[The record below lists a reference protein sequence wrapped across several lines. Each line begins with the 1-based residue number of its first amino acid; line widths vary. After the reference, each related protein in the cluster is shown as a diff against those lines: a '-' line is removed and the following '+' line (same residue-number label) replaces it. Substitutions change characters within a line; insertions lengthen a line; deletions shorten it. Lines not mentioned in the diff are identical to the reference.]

1 MLASKGIK
9 LAKVQLNGRYHN
21 KKHGGSLEQLLRLCR
36 SEPSIRFDTNIGP
49 LGPLRNNTTGRPL
62 TSEDQLHEVC
72 LRCLLVEP
80 ANWYSTM
87 SHAIAPF
94 IRATP
99 KESTVLELG
108 LVSCIP
114 RSLATSPLL
123 HVIPASLPT
132 AEPLCKQPQYNY
144 PENAIAVVGAACKYP
159 GADSFDQL
167 WDLIDA
173 GVSMN
178 GKLVDNRFN
187 PKGTQRGAPQDGGF
201 LGNFVTGVDRFD
213 RTLFG
218 ISPREATY
226 MDPQQ
231 RIALQVAYQAI
242 ESSGYFGQGSP
253 TKDVGCYMGVASS
266 DYEGNVNTHAP
277 TAFSFTGTARAFVSG
292 RISHYFK
299 WTGPSIT
306 VDTACSSSAMA
317 IHQACRDIAS
327 GDCTMA
333 LAGGINII
341 SGPNTHQNLAA
352 GNFLNTTGPC
362 RSFDSRANGYCR
374 SEGCGFVVLKTLSSA
389 MADNDNILGVIAAT
403 ATNQS
408 DGSSSI
414 AVPVSRSQTELY
426 QRVLSRAAMSP
437 NRFSYVEA
445 HGTGTPRGDPIEYQS
460 ISEVFSGDE
469 DDKSKARN
477 VHLGSIKANIGH
489 AEGASGVASI
499 LKVLLMMQQGRIPP
513 QANFS
518 NLNPAMEPGR
528 VEIATKSRDWDVD
541 FRAACVNN
549 FGAAGN
555 NTAIVLCQPPKTETS
570 IRKETPSLH
579 SYPFLLSAQSTAS
592 LEGYTTALR
601 YFVNTRT
608 PSLPDLAYNLA
619 QKQNRTLRHRAIFH
633 AGSVEELKS
642 LLNDNAS
649 LLGNASSSSIG
660 LGGKAKPV
668 VLVFGGQTG
677 STVHLSKK
685 AYDESSLLRSHIDQ
699 CDAVLQEMGL
709 PSVFPV
715 IFSQEPIQDVV
726 LLHSL
731 LFSVQYACAMAW
743 IGSGVPVQRVV
754 GHSFGQFTA
763 MCVSGVVTLPDCVKL
778 VAGRA
783 TLMKERWGGDKG
795 CMLVVEIDR
804 EGAYSLT
811 RSSNHTLEIACCN
824 GPYSHVF
831 VGKEPA
837 IQDLESQLSGVKT
850 RKLNTTHGFHSEMVE
865 CIMGR
870 FSELTN
876 SVKYATPTIPIET
889 CSETSSW
896 ERFTPELVAD
906 HSRKTVYFHDAIKR
920 IEQQLGSCVW
930 LEGGSGSIG
939 SMLAKIALR
948 GSDLSKHSFLGLQLG
963 SSDPLGSLVDTTTQ
977 LWNEGVPVQFWLY
990 HPNEKL
996 LYSSF
1001 PVPGYQFNETSHW
1014 IPFVEREE
1022 KKCSADTEE
1031 ALIFL
1036 ANLPNPESH
1045 VANFVVNQAHP
1056 DWEAFMKG
1064 REVLGGALCPLSVY
1078 IELASRAASLLV
1090 PGLPPMFRRV
1100 SVDNLEIQLPLGRK
1114 AVPRLTLK
1122 LEQQKQWTWAFVL
1135 ENDSGER
1142 LTRHATGTV
1151 VVADQRT
1158 PKTEREGVVGD
1169 WVEYG
1174 HCQNLLHDEATL
1186 SIQGNLVYKLL
1197 QKVADYN
1204 GAYKGIRS
1212 IAIKDHE
1219 AVAHVEMPPAAR
1231 HYVGQTS
1238 CNPPLADQFA
1248 LVAEIHALSM
1258 ENCKRSE
1265 VFVCAGLGEVAT
1277 FDSLQSQT
1285 GGPWTVYTRQSPGN
1299 DHREILCDTFVFDTA
1314 TGSLV
1319 ATATGARFVKT
1330 SILALQRVIER
1341 ANTDQFI
1348 AEQDRAVELRPLCS
1362 KDTSATSSPG
1372 SQQASEVWS
1381 RTAQLVHDLTGFPPE
1396 QLSASTSLADIGLD
1410 SLAATEL
1417 ESKIKDVFR
1426 VDLPIHTSDRHR
1438 EFGSLYDDIRAHG
1451 TSSRLGQGVITPDS
1465 SESSSSSSVSD
1476 QERDQAT
1483 SDTMDRLMGLIV
1495 EHMGEADT
1503 VLLPGTELRSVGLDS
1518 LLALEL
1524 ESELLEAFG
1533 VQVDIMHLDPAFTIN
1548 DLHDLFSKPC
1558 QRRAPPEADARPAN
1572 FVDEAAVRFAGTR
1585 AEASA
1590 CAQEAGFAGF
1600 YNQVYPMQMSL
1611 VLAYV
1616 VEAFAALG
1624 CDLRT
1629 ILPGHPVPAVL
1640 HHPKHDKVVA
1650 YYYNLLHDTGLITQT
1665 SEGTARSSMPIN
1677 LPEPTALHDEVIDR
1691 FAQHR
1696 SEHTLLQRTGA
1707 RLADCLSGK
1716 ADALQLLFRDKSTGD
1731 LLQDVYTNSPM
1742 FKTGTLLLGRF
1753 LAQQAL
1759 TSNTSPGG
1767 TDGVFRILE
1776 LGAGTGGTTKYLLD
1790 QLIASGINFRY
1801 TFTDISP
1808 ALIARARKTFAMYD
1822 CLDYM
1827 TLDVEQPAP
1836 PPLTQSF
1843 DLIISSNCVHATK
1856 DLGRSCKCTF
1866 DLLRPKGMLCL
1877 LELTRDLPWL
1887 DCTFGL
1893 LDGWWRF
1900 EDGRQH
1906 VLANEKL
1913 WKGVLEG
1920 AGFGYVDWSDDETR
1934 ESDVFRLIMALKG

>member
-1 MLASKGIK
+1 
-9 LAKVQLNGRYHN
+9 
-21 KKHGGSLEQLLRLCR
+21 
-36 SEPSIRFDTNIGP
+36 
-49 LGPLRNNTTGRPL
+49 
-62 TSEDQLHEVC
+62 
-72 LRCLLVEP
+72 
-80 ANWYSTM
+80 M
-87 SHAIAPF
+87 SRAVAPF
-94 IRATP
+94 TRATP
-99 KESTVLELG
+99 KESTVLELS

-114 RSLATSPLL
+114 RSLATSPLVQ
-123 HVIPASLPT
+123 VIPASLPT
-132 AEPLCKQPQYNY
+132 AVPLCKQPQYDY
-144 PENAIAVVGAACKYP
+144 PENSIAIVGAACKYP
-159 GADSFDQL
+159 GADSYNQL

-178 GKLVDNRFN
+178 SKLSDNRFN
-187 PKGTQRGAPQDGGF
+187 PKGTWRGAPQDGGF
-201 LGNFVTGVDRFD
+201 MGNFVTGIDRFD

-242 ESSGYFGQGSP
+242 ETSGYFGQGSP
-253 TKDVGCYMGVASS
+253 TKDVGCYLGVASS

-317 IHQACRDIAS
+317 IHQACRGIAS

-341 SGPNTHQNLAA
+341 SGPHTHQNLAA

-362 RSFDSRANGYCR
+362 RSFDSGANGYCR
-374 SEGCGFVVLKTLSSA
+374 SEGCGFIVLKTLSSA
-389 MADNDNILGVIAAT
+389 MADGDNILGVIAAT

-437 NRFSYVEA
+437 NRVSYVEA
-445 HGTGTPRGDPIEYQS
+445 HGTGTPRGDPIEYES
-460 ISEVFSGDE
+460 ISDVFSGDE
-469 DDKSKARN
+469 YNESKARK
-477 VHLGSIKANIGH
+477 VHLGTIKGNIGH
-489 AEGASGVASI
+489 AEAASGVASI

-518 NLNPAMEPGR
+518 NLNPAMQPGR
-528 VEIATKSRDWDVD
+528 IEIATKSRDWDVD

-549 FGAAGN
+549 FGASGN
-555 NTAIVLCQPPKTETS
+555 NTAVILCQPPKSEPS
-570 IRKETPSLH
+570 IRKKTPSLH

-592 LEGYTTALR
+592 LEGYTIALR
-601 YFVNTRT
+601 HFVNTCT

-619 QKQNRTLRHRAIFH
+619 QKQNRTLRHRANFH

-642 LLNDNAS
+642 QLNDNSS
-649 LLGNASSSSIG
+649 LLANASPSTG
-660 LGGKAKPV
+660 PGERVKPV

-677 STVHLSKK
+677 STVHLSKE
-685 AYDESSLLRSHIDQ
+685 AYDASSLLRTHVDR
-699 CDAVLQEMGL
+699 CDVVLQEMGL

-743 IGSGVPVQRVV
+743 IDSGVPVQRVV
-754 GHSFGQFTA
+754 GHSFGHFTA
-763 MCVSGVVTLPDCVKL
+763 MCVSGVVTLPDALKL

-783 TLMKERWGGDKG
+783 TLMKEQWGGDKG
-795 CMLVVEIDR
+795 HMLVAEIDR
-804 EGAYSLT
+804 EGAHSLT
-811 RSSNHTLEIACCN
+811 RSSNATLEIACCN

-837 IQDLESQLSGVKT
+837 IQALESHLSGVKT
-850 RKLNTTHGFHSEMVE
+850 RRLNTTHGFHSEMVE
-865 CIMGR
+865 CIMDR
-870 FSELTN
+870 FSELTK

-930 LEGGSGSIG
+930 LDGGSGSIG
-939 SMLAKIALR
+939 SVLAKIALR

-963 SSDPLGSLVDTTTQ
+963 SSDPLGSLVDTTRQ
-977 LWNEGVPVQFWLY
+977 LWNEGLPVQFWLY
-990 HPNEKL
+990 HPNEKS
-996 LYSSF
+996 LYSSS

-1014 IPFVEREE
+1014 VPFVEREE
-1022 KKCSADTEE
+1022 KNCSADTEE
-1031 ALIFL
+1031 ALVSL
-1036 ANLPNPESH
+1036 ANLPSPEPHAS
-1045 VANFVVNQAHP
+1045 NFVVNQAHP
-1056 DWEAFMKG
+1056 DWEAFIKG

-1078 IELASRAASLLV
+1078 IELAARAASLLV
-1090 PGLPPMFRRV
+1090 PGLAPLFRCV
-1100 SVDNLEIQLPLGRK
+1100 SVDNLEIQIPLGRK
-1114 AVPRLTLK
+1114 TVPGLTLK
-1122 LEQQKQWTWAFVL
+1122 LEQQKPWTWEFVL
-1135 ENDSGER
+1135 ESDSGER
-1142 LTRHATGTV
+1142 PARHAAGTV
-1151 VVADQRT
+1151 IVTDRRT
-1158 PKTEREGVVGD
+1158 PETRREELVQGLI
-1169 WVEYG
+1169 EYS
-1174 HCQNLLHDEATL
+1174 HCHNLLHDEATL

-1197 QKVADYN
+1197 QKVADYD

-1212 IAIKDHE
+1212 VAIKDDE

-1231 HYVGQTS
+1231 QYVGHTN
-1238 CNPPLADQFA
+1238 CNPPLVDQFV

-1277 FDSLQSQT
+1277 FDSFQSQT
-1285 GGPWTVYTRQSPGN
+1285 GGPWAIYTRQSPGN
-1299 DHREILCDTFVFDTA
+1299 DHREIICDTLVFDTE
-1314 TGSLV
+1314 TRRLV
-1319 ATATGARFVKT
+1319 ASVTRARFVKT

-1348 AEQDRAVELRPLCS
+1348 TEQDRAVELRPLCS
-1362 KDTSATSSPG
+1362 EDTSATSSPG
-1372 SQQASEVWS
+1372 SQKASEIWS
-1381 RTAQLVHDLTGFPPE
+1381 TTAQLVHDLTGFPPE
-1396 QLSASTSLADIGLD
+1396 QLSSSTPLADIGLD
-1410 SLAATEL
+1410 SLATTEL

-1426 VDLPIHTSDRHR
+1426 VDLPIHISDRHC

-1451 TSSRLGQGVITPDS
+1451 TSSRLGQVVITPDS
-1465 SESSSSSSVSD
+1465 SESSSSSSVPD
-1476 QERDQAT
+1476 REGDRTT
-1483 SDTMDRLMGLIV
+1483 SNTMDRLMGLIA
-1495 EHMGEADT
+1495 EHMGEADN
-1503 VLLPGTELRSVGLDS
+1503 VLLPPGTELRSLGLDS

-1524 ESELLEAFG
+1524 ESELLETFG
-1533 VQVDIMHLDPAFTIN
+1533 VRVDIMHLDPAFTIN
-1548 DLHDLFSKPC
+1548 DLHDLFSKSR
-1558 QRRAPPEADARPAN
+1558 QRHAPPEADARPAN
-1572 FVDEAAVRFAGTR
+1572 FVDEAAVRFAGTS
-1585 AEASA
+1585 AEGSA
-1590 CAQEAGFAGF
+1590 CAQEAGFTGF
-1600 YNQVYPMQMSL
+1600 YDRVYPKQMNL

-1629 ILPGHPVPAVL
+1629 ILPGHRVPAVP
-1640 HHPKHDKVVA
+1640 HQSKHGKVVA
-1650 YYYNLLHDTGLITQT
+1650 YYYNLLQETGLITQT
-1665 SEGTARSSMPIN
+1665 SEGLVRTSMPID
-1677 LPEPTALHDEVIDR
+1677 LPESTALHNEVVGQ

-1753 LAQQAL
+1753 LTQQAL
-1759 TSNTSPGG
+1759 TGNTSPGG

-1808 ALIARARKTFAMYD
+1808 SLIARARKTFAMYD
-1822 CLDYM
+1822 CLEYM

-1836 PPLTQSF
+1836 PHLTQGF

-1913 WKGVLEG
+1913 WKEVLEG

-1934 ESDVFRLIMALKG
+1934 ESDVFRLIMALKS